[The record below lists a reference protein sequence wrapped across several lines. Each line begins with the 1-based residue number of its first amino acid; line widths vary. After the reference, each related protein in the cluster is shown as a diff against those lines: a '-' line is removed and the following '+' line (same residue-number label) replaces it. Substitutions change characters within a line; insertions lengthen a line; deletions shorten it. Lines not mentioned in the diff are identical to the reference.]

1 METNETLDPA
11 VEKEL
16 ASQLRILKNGVV
28 EITPENE
35 FVKMLR
41 HSIATNT
48 PLRVKCGIDPTG
60 FDVHLGH
67 LVPYRK
73 MRQFQDLGHRGVV
86 VIGDYTAT
94 IGDPSGRSDTRASLT
109 AEQVRQNAE
118 TYMSQVY
125 TVLHKDRT
133 EICYQSEWF
142 AEITL
147 RDVMKWA
154 GETTVSKLLSHD
166 TFAKRLENAGTL
178 FLHEMFYPVLQ
189 GIDSVYIKADVELGG
204 TDQKFNVMMG
214 RDYQRNR
221 GMRPQVAMLL
231 PLLMGTCGTQKMGK
245 SLGNYIA
252 INDLPFDKFGKVMSI
267 PDRLMLDYY
276 QFITDLSIDHVEQVR
291 ADLAS
296 GALHPNEAKK
306 RLASEVVR
314 FFHGAETSQ
323 QMREEF
329 ERVFAKGQIPDE
341 VPEYQFTRDD
351 LLVNILFDS
360 QIVESKGEGRRLITQ
375 NAVSV
380 VDGEKLS
387 DANLKMTEAFAGKV
401 LKIGKR
407 KFLRLK

>member
-1 METNETLDPA
+1 MEKEKEFDPA

-16 ASQLRILKNGVV
+16 ERQLRILKNGVV

-35 FVKMLR
+35 FVNMLR
-41 HSIATNT
+41 HSIKTNT

-60 FDVHLGH
+60 FDVHFGH

-109 AEQVRQNAE
+109 AEQVRINAE
-118 TYMSQVY
+118 TYMSQVF
-125 TVLHKDRT
+125 TVLNKDKT

-142 AEITL
+142 SEITL
-147 RDVMKWA
+147 RDVMQWA
-154 GETTVSKLLSHD
+154 SETTVAKLLSHD
-166 TFAKRLENAGTL
+166 TFGKRLENNGTL

-214 RDYQRNR
+214 RDYQKNR

-252 INDLPFDKFGKVMSI
+252 INDQPFDKFGKVMSI
-267 PDRLMLDYY
+267 PDKLMLDYY
-276 QFITDLSIDHVEQVR
+276 RYITDISIEDFEKIENGLR
-291 ADLAS
+291 DGS
-296 GALHPNEAKK
+296 FHPNEAKK
-306 RLASEVVR
+306 QLAHRVVS
-314 FFHGAETSQ
+314 FFHGEEIGKE
-323 QMREEF
+323 MREKF
-329 ERVFAKGQIPDE
+329 EAVFAKGKVPDDA
-341 VPEYQFTRDD
+341 PEFEFKRDD

-360 QIVESKGEGRRLITQ
+360 QTVESKGEGRRLITQ

-380 VDGEKLS
+380 VDGDKLA
-387 DANLKMTEAFAGKV
+387 DVNLKLDSSFAGKV
-401 LKIGKR
+401 LKVGKR

>member
-1 METNETLDPA
+1 MEKEKEFDPA

-16 ASQLRILKNGVV
+16 ERQLKILKNGVV
-28 EITPENE
+28 EITPEHE
-35 FVKMLR
+35 FVNMLR
-41 HSIATNT
+41 HSIKTNT

-60 FDVHLGH
+60 FDVHFGH

-109 AEQVRQNAE
+109 SEQVKQNAE
-118 TYMSQVY
+118 TYMAQVF
-125 TVLHKDRT
+125 TVLNKERT

-142 AEITL
+142 SEITL
-147 RDVMKWA
+147 RDVMQWA
-154 GETTVSKLLSHD
+154 SETTVAKLLSHD
-166 TFAKRLENAGTL
+166 TFSKRLENNGTL

-214 RDYQRNR
+214 RDYQKNR
-221 GMRPQVAMLL
+221 GFRPQVAMLL

-252 INDLPFDKFGKVMSI
+252 INDQPFDKFGKVMSI
-267 PDRLMLDYY
+267 PDKLMLDYY
-276 QFITDLSIDHVEQVR
+276 RYITDISIEEFEKIEKGLQDG
-291 ADLAS
+291 S
-296 GALHPNEAKK
+296 FHPNEAKK
-306 RLASEVVR
+306 QLAHRVVS
-314 FFHGAETSQ
+314 FFHGADVGTE
-323 QMREEF
+323 MREKF
-329 ERVFAKGQIPDE
+329 EAVFAKGKVPDDA
-341 VPEYQFTRDD
+341 PEFEFKRDD
-351 LLVNILFDS
+351 LLINVLFDS
-360 QIVESKGEGRRLITQ
+360 QTVESKGEGRRLITQ

-380 VDGEKLS
+380 VDGDKLV
-387 DANLKMTEAFAGKV
+387 DANLKLGASFAGKV
-401 LKIGKR
+401 LKVGKR